1 MPRGP
6 DNQRVKQRA
15 WLAYSI
21 GGAVVT
27 AAYLFVPGL
36 RLGPIFNLIAIS
48 SPIAILIA
56 VRLWKP
62 QTRLP
67 WYLFA
72 LGMTFFV
79 AGDVI
84 TYNYDR
90 FFGTELPFPSI
101 GDVFYLSVYPCLV
114 AGILLLVRR
123 SNPGGD
129 RDSVIDSLIVAIGVG
144 TISWVFLLSP
154 LAHDS
159 VSTLLQKV
167 TAMGYPVMDLIL
179 LTVVVRLAIGGGRR
193 AASFYLMAG
202 AAARTV
208 RRRTSRTATSRSRGS
223 CTTRPGYLEAGWATF
238 YILWGA
244 AALHGSM
251 RTLSERVADV
261 VPRLSRG
268 RLTILALASLLAPS
282 VMMIQHLRDETQ
294 DLPVLIGA
302 AGVLF
307 LLVVMRIAGLVR
319 KQEQSAIRERA
330 LRGAGTALV
339 TATNREGI
347 YEATLQAAHS
357 IAGEGSAIR
366 VLVAEE
372 ALEDFTVV
380 AAEGGTE
387 DVIGRTISL
396 STLRGWKRDR
406 LRSHR
411 SYEVP
416 ISEAEL
422 AGPLALPEES
432 AFLLSGP
439 LFMKDELRGLLV
451 VGSAVAPSE
460 GEPRHARGA
469 DLAGRARARQR
480 GAHRGPPPPADAR
493 RGSGRSSR
501 TRPTS

>member
-1 MPRGP
+1 MFGGP
-6 DNQRVKQRA
+6 DTQRVKQRA

-21 GGAVVT
+21 GGALVT

-90 FFGTELPFPSI
+90 FFGTELPFPSV

-144 TISWVFLLSP
+144 TVSWVFLLSP

-159 VSTLLQKV
+159 VVDAAPEAHRDGL
-167 TAMGYPVMDLIL
+167 P
-179 LTVVVRLAIGGGRR
+179 GGGPDPAHGGGPARDRR
-193 AASFYLMAG
+193 RPPDAASFYLLAS
-202 AAARTV
+202 AALALFART
-208 RRRTSRTATSRSRGS
+208 SATATSS
-223 CTTRPGYLEAGWATF
+223 CKATSTTRAGYLEAGWATF

-251 RTLSERVADV
+251 RTLSERVVDV
-261 VPRLSRG
+261 VPRLSRS
-268 RLTILALASLLAPS
+268 RLSDPRAGLVARA
-282 VMMIQHLRDETQ
+282 LRDDDPAPPAEATE

-319 KQEQSAIRERA
+319 KQEQSAVRERA

-347 YEATLQAAHS
+347 YAATLQAARFH
-357 IAGEGSAIR
+357 R
-366 VLVAEE
+366 
-372 ALEDFTVV
+372 
-380 AAEGGTE
+380 
-387 DVIGRTISL
+387 GR
-396 STLRGWKRDR
+396 
-406 LRSHR
+406 
-411 SYEVP
+411 
-416 ISEAEL
+416 
-422 AGPLALPEES
+422 
-432 AFLLSGP
+432 
-439 LFMKDELRGLLV
+439 
-451 VGSAVAPSE
+451 
-460 GEPRHARGA
+460 
-469 DLAGRARARQR
+469 RAR
-480 GAHRGPPPPADAR
+480 
-493 RGSGRSSR
+493 
-501 TRPTS
+501 

>member
-1 MPRGP
+1 MFGEP
-6 DNQRVKQRA
+6 DTQRVKQRA

-21 GGAVVT
+21 GGILVT

-90 FFGTELPFPSI
+90 FFGTELPFPSV

-202 AAARTV
+202 AALALF
-208 RRRTSRTATSRSRGS
+208 ATDFAYSYFSVQGIVYDQA
-223 CTTRPGYLEAGWATF
+223 GYLEAGWATLLHPVGRGGPAR
-238 YILWGA
+238 IDADAVGA
-244 AALHGSM
+244 GRRRRPAAL
-251 RTLSERVADV
+251 
-261 VPRLSRG
+261 PC

-282 VMMIQHLRDETQ
+282 VMMIQHLRNATE

-307 LLVVMRIAGLVR
+307 LLVVMRIAGSGPEAGTVGDPGTGAPR
-319 KQEQSAIRERA
+319 RGDRPRDRHQPGGH
-330 LRGAGTALV
+330 LRGDVAGRAFH
-339 TATNREGI
+339 RG
-347 YEATLQAAHS
+347 
-357 IAGEGSAIR
+357 GELGDPCVGRRGSAR
-366 VLVAEE
+366 G
-372 ALEDFTVV
+372 FHRRGRRGRN
-380 AAEGGTE
+380 GG
-387 DVIGRTISL
+387 D
-396 STLRGWKRDR
+396 
-406 LRSHR
+406 HR
-411 SYEVP
+411 
-416 ISEAEL
+416 ADD
-422 AGPLALPEES
+422 LAL
-432 AFLLSGP
+432 
-439 LFMKDELRGLLV
+439 D
-451 VGSAVAPSE
+451 APRLE
-460 GEPRHARGA
+460 ARPTPFAPVLRGA
-469 DLAGRARARQR
+469 DLTKRNSPDRSPSPTRV
-480 GAHRGPPPPADAR
+480 
-493 RGSGRSSR
+493 RSS
-501 TRPTS
+501 